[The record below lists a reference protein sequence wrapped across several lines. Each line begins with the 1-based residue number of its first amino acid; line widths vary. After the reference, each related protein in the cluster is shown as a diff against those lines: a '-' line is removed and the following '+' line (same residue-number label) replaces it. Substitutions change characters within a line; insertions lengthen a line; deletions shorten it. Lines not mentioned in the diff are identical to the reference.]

1 MEVIKI
7 ADEIQKKIDALDTIR
22 KEVRKRADAKAKAI
36 SDYDKQIAI
45 VLIQLKLG
53 KPMDLDGHTIEK
65 TPTTLCE
72 KIAKGICWRERL
84 ELEQAAAAYAS
95 AVSNLDVLRAQ
106 LNGLQSIFRHLEEI
120 GGAG

>member
-1 MEVIKI
+1 MEVVKI
-7 ADEIQKKIDALDTIR
+7 ANEIQKKIDALDTIR
-22 KEVRKRADAKAKAI
+22 GKVRERADTKAQAI

-53 KPMDLDGHTIEK
+53 KPMVFEGLDIEK

-84 ELEQAAAAYAS
+84 ELEQAIASYGS
-95 AVSNLDVLRAQ
+95 AVSNLNVLQAQ
-106 LNGLQSIFRHLEEI
+106 LCGLQSIFRHLENT
-120 GGAG
+120 